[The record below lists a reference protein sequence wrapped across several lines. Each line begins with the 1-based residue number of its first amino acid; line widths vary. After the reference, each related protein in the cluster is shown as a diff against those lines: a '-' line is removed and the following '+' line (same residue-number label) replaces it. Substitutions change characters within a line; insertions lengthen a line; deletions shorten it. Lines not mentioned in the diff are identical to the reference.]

1 MHLIITLTMRSDN
14 STVWN
19 EPNAAWVTSRRNA
32 CLLHLRD
39 CLRQPGDLRDRAAS
53 QHESYLEHR
62 RGRDKTLRDSRRPST
77 QSEPAD
83 APFAGEIQ
91 AGGSL
96 EVGSANATETQLFAA
111 AAGYDGGVVTNE
123 YTYVG

>member
-1 MHLIITLTMRSDN
+1 MIIVLTMRSDN
-14 STVWN
+14 PTVWN
-19 EPNAAWVTSRRNA
+19 EPNATWVTSRRNA

-39 CLRQPGDLRDRAAS
+39 CLRQPSELRDRAAS

-83 APFAGEIQ
+83 ALLVGEMQ
-91 AGGSL
+91 AGSSL
-96 EVGSANATETQLFAA
+96 EAGPANANGTHLVAAVECYYGSAVASDNA
-111 AAGYDGGVVTNE
+111 
-123 YTYVG
+123 YVG